1 MSENIPQAQNP
12 EGATSLEGGTY
23 EVLRNRLR
31 KGEDN
36 LRQRLQLLNN
46 SRKEVFG
53 AIETKLVATERVTT
67 ANNCIPQDMVPIG
80 GRFIFGYNVHL
91 GLKAQMEL
99 GDVFSIYH
107 YRAEDHSFHEE
118 GLEMLQQ
125 EAFLTDFI
133 ALYKYYKDTRFA
145 KFAQL
150 GPHLFMVFRVGKN
163 ATDIKTFKWLLQGG
177 KLSYIDNRS
186 DHEFIFPAQHEF
198 RWKRATRDMHR
209 QGKHPHISIEDKVFV
224 ETVGGDLTIKV
235 EDNTDAGK
243 GIYVE
248 HVDNADQTL
257 DDAEISYA
265 VIGNLVALKIKPYQE
280 KAYRYIIYNSKLQE
294 ARRVD
299 GISESCLLLPDD
311 HGLIFPNGYY
321 LQTGEYK
328 LFDMALEGMLFEK
341 RISSPNGEDY
351 LYVFYNRQ
359 HGLYLLLQYNLILQ
373 KVGTPIT
380 CHGYSIFEDGQM
392 CYFRGDEEPKKHHV
406 VQIWQTP
413 YVGPNHPM
421 QGNQNSYLFKLGNKD
436 IVRAMAESNEL
447 LVLLSKDEQ
456 YNDLYLD
463 LAQHTTAI
471 LDSYHWLQ
479 HDEAHKLSEPL
490 QEIRNA
496 ATAAIDEFEKV
507 TRIRQNTNERV
518 STVLGSAEELLKKV
532 NRERASRIQ
541 DFVDFLTGL
550 RGMRGEVISLKE
562 LRYVVLAPVEKTEKT
577 LAEAQDKVSQ
587 KTVGFLL
594 GPEALK
600 PYEQR
605 VQELE
610 AQVAAAEKVVKAN
623 EVEEQLNKAAA
634 ELEMLIEVV
643 SNLKIEDATQTT
655 QIIDNISAIYAQFNT
670 VKAGL
675 KRRRKELMGQE
686 GKAEFAAQMKL
697 IDQAIINYLDVCDVP
712 AKCDEYLTRVMV
724 QLEELEGRFSEFE
737 EFVDLLTTKREEAYN
752 AFESRKLQLTETR
765 NRRASN
771 LLQAADRILKAV
783 QNRLSRME
791 SVQEINGYYASD
803 LMLEKLR
810 SMVKELLE
818 LGDTV
823 KADDIRSRMK
833 SIKEEA
839 IRQLKDKNELYVDGK
854 NIIRFGTF
862 SFSVNTQPLE
872 LSMVPKEG
880 QMYFHLSG
888 TSFFE
893 PVAHEAFKDNAN
905 LWEQSLVSE
914 NRQVYRAEYLAYQI
928 LQVAEKAGVS
938 GARSGER
945 SGEGKSVEQLYALK
959 PEALKAEVQS
969 FMAGRFNEGYVKGVH
984 DHDAALI
991 LGSLL
996 RMYQQAGLLRF
1007 SSPARACAAL
1017 WWQAFAAPAEK
1028 EALDHQLKGAGYIQ
1042 QVFPQAGAIEELVAS
1057 LELLL
1062 QEFISTY
1069 GLFPAAVVPE
1079 AAQYLFEELS
1089 RNSSFVTD
1097 GEAIRL
1103 LEEFKAYLKKQKAE
1117 GQLDASV
1124 KALNNKP
1131 APYYRQLYHWLS
1143 AYLKSKGTTSD
1154 YLPEAAVLLQA
1165 GTKPERVVEA
1175 QLSET
1180 LTGLQGSHG
1189 LLDDRNYQLSY
1200 GAFLQRLQNY
1210 QQQTAPAFEELQRL
1224 KKELVHSFSEELRLE
1239 EFKPKVMSSFVR
1251 NKLIDEVYLP
1261 LIGANLAK
1269 QIGTAGENKRTDL
1282 MGMLLL
1288 ISPPGYGKTTIMEYI
1303 ANRLGLIFMK
1313 INGPALGH
1321 VITSVDPADAR
1332 NSAARQELQKLNLAF
1347 EMGDNVM
1354 IYIDDIQHCNPEF
1367 LQKFI
1372 SLCDAQRKIEGIWK
1386 GRSKTY
1392 DFRGRKVAVVMA
1404 GNPYTETGEKFQ
1416 IPDMLANR
1424 SDIYNLGDIIGDTA
1438 DAFKLSY
1445 LENCLTSNAILAKV
1459 AAKSH
1464 KDVLTL
1470 IKVAET
1476 GQQEGLSFEANHS
1489 PGEISEAV
1497 EILKKLLK
1505 VRDVIL
1511 RVNLAYIESAAQADE
1526 YRTEPPFKLQG
1537 SYRNMNKLAE
1547 KVVPVMNDAELL
1559 TLLQSH
1565 YEGESQT
1572 LTTGAEANVLK
1583 LGELNGWLKPEEVK
1597 RWEEIKATFRQNNK
1611 IKGMGGDQM
1620 SQVLLQIEN
1629 VSHALY
1635 GIRAALA
1642 GLPRLQTGLPTP
1654 ELGSTADGNGHAN
1667 NGDIIEIT
1675 RP

>member
-1 MSENIPQAQNP
+1 MAENIAQAQAQQ
-12 EGATSLEGGTY
+12 GAPSLEGGTY

-31 KGEDN
+31 KGEEN

-53 AIETKLVATERVTT
+53 AIETKLIATERVTT
-67 ANNCIPQDMVPIG
+67 SNNCIPQDMVPVG
-80 GRFIFGYNVHL
+80 ESFIFGYNVHM
-91 GLKAQMEL
+91 GLKVQVEL
-99 GDVFSIYH
+99 QDVFSMYH
-107 YRAEDHSFHEE
+107 YRAQDHSFHELK
-118 GLEMLQQ
+118 LEMLQQ
-125 EAFLTDFI
+125 EAFLTDFF
-133 ALYKYYKDTRFA
+133 ALYKYYKDTHFV

-150 GPHLFMVFRVGKN
+150 GPHLHMVFRIGKSV
-163 ATDIKTFKWLLQGG
+163 TDIKTFKWLLQGD
-177 KLSYIDNRS
+177 KLTYIDNRS
-186 DHEFIFPAQHEF
+186 EHEFMFPAQHEF

-209 QGKHPHISIEDKVFV
+209 QGKFPHISLEGKVFV
-224 ETVGGDLTIKV
+224 ETIGGDLTIKV
-235 EDNTDAGK
+235 EDNTDGGK
-243 GIYVE
+243 GIYSEAVE
-248 HVDNADQTL
+248 NTDQTL
-257 DDAEISYA
+257 DDAEILYA

-280 KAYRYIIYNSKLQE
+280 KAYRHIIFNSKLQE

-299 GISESCLLLPDD
+299 GMADSCQLLPDD

-328 LFDMALEGMLFEK
+328 LFDLPLQDMLFEK
-341 RISSPNGEDY
+341 RITSPNGEDY
-351 LYVFYNRQ
+351 LYIFYNRQ
-359 HGLYLLLQYNLILQ
+359 NGLYLLLQYNLILQ

-421 QGNQNSYLFKLGNKD
+421 QGNQDSYLFKIGNKD
-436 IVRAMAESNEL
+436 IVRAMAEANEL
-447 LVLLSKDEQ
+447 LVLLNKDEQ

-463 LAQHTTAI
+463 LAQHTTAM

-479 HDEAHKLSEPL
+479 HEEAQKLAEPL
-490 QEIRNA
+490 QEIKGA

-507 TRIRQNTNERV
+507 TRIRQNTHERV
-518 STVLGSAEELLKKV
+518 STVLGGAEELLKKIG
-532 NRERASRIQ
+532 RERANRIQ
-541 DFVDFLTGL
+541 DYVDFLSQL
-550 RGMRGEVISLKE
+550 RAKRGEVISLKE
-562 LRYVVLAPVEKTEKT
+562 LRYVELSAVDTNEKA

-587 KTVGFLL
+587 KTVAFLL
-594 GPEALK
+594 GAESLK
-600 PYEQR
+600 PYQQR
-605 VQELE
+605 VKELE
-610 AQVAAAEKVVKAN
+610 GQVAAAEKVVKAN
-623 EVEEQLNKAAA
+623 ELEEQLNKAAA

-655 QIIDNISAIYAQFNT
+655 QIIDSISGIYAQFNA
-670 VKAGL
+670 VKAAL
-675 KRRRKELMGQE
+675 RRRRKELMSHE
-686 GKAEFAAQMKL
+686 GKAEFAAQIKL

-724 QLEELEGRFSEFE
+724 QLEELEGRFSEFD
-737 EFVDLLTTKREEAYN
+737 EFVELIGTKREEAYN
-752 AFESRKLQLTETR
+752 AFESRKLQLTEVR
-765 NRRASN
+765 NRRAGN

-783 QNRLSRME
+783 QSRLGRME
-791 SVQEINGYYASD
+791 SVQEIMGYYASD

-810 SMVKELLE
+810 TMVNELLE
-818 LGDTV
+818 LDDTV

-833 SIKEEA
+833 SIREEA

-893 PVAHEAFKDNAN
+893 PVAHEAFKNNED

-914 NRQVYRAEYLAYQI
+914 NRQVYRAEYLAYQM
-928 LQVAEKAGVS
+928 LQAAEKAGVS
-938 GARSGER
+938 G
-945 SGEGKSVEQLYALK
+945 EGKSVAELHALK
-959 PEALKAEVQS
+959 PEALKAEVQA
-969 FMAGRFNEGYVKGVH
+969 FMAGRFSEGYVKGVH
-984 DHDAALI
+984 DADASLI

-1007 SSPARACAAL
+1007 SSAARACAAL
-1017 WWQAFAAPAEK
+1017 WWQAFVAPGEK
-1028 EALDHQLKGAGYIQ
+1028 ELLEHQLKGAGYIQ
-1042 QVFPQAGAIEELVAS
+1042 QVFPQAGAQEELIAGI
-1057 LELLL
+1057 EKQL
-1062 QEFISTY
+1062 QDFIAAN
-1069 GLFPAAVVPE
+1069 GLFPASIVAE

-1089 RNSSFVTD
+1089 RHEEFVAN
-1097 GEAIRL
+1097 GEAVKL
-1103 LEEFKAYLKKQKAE
+1103 LEEFKAFLKKQKVE
-1117 GQLDASV
+1117 GQLEASI
-1124 KALNNKP
+1124 KALKDKP
-1131 APYYRQLYHWLS
+1131 ALRYQQLNHWLG
-1143 AYLKSKGTTSD
+1143 AYLKSKGMASE
-1154 YLPEAAVLLQA
+1154 YLPEAAVLLH
-1165 GTKPERVVEA
+1165 GTKPGRVVSA
-1175 QLSET
+1175 QLTET
-1180 LTGLQGSHG
+1180 LTSLQGTHA
-1189 LLDDRNYQLSY
+1189 LLHDRNYQLHY
-1200 GAFLQRLQNY
+1200 GSFMQRLQAY
-1210 QQQTAPAFEELQRL
+1210 QQQTAPAFESLQRL

-1239 EFKPKVMSSFVR
+1239 EFKPRVMSSFVR
-1251 NKLIDEVYLP
+1251 NKLLDEVYLP

-1313 INGPALGH
+1313 INGPAIGH
-1321 VITSVDPADAR
+1321 DVVSVDPADAR

-1404 GNPYTETGEKFQ
+1404 GNPYTETGDKFQ

-1476 GQQEGLSFEANHS
+1476 DQQEGLTFEANHS

-1497 EILKKLLK
+1497 SILKKLLK

-1511 RVNLAYIESAAQADE
+1511 KVNLAYIESAAQAED

-1547 KVVPVMNDAELL
+1547 KVVPVMNDGELL
-1559 TLLQSH
+1559 TLLQSD

-1572 LTTGAEANVLK
+1572 LTTGAEANILK
-1583 LGELNGWLKPEEVK
+1583 LKELNGWLTPEETK
-1597 RWEEIKATFRQNNK
+1597 RWEEIKATFRQNNRV
-1611 IKGMGGDQM
+1611 KGMGGDHM
-1620 SQVLLQIEN
+1620 VQVLLQMEN

-1642 GLPRLQTGLPTP
+1642 SGKLDGNWHDTSGDVLEITGL
-1654 ELGSTADGNGHAN
+1654 
-1667 NGDIIEIT
+1667 
-1675 RP
+1675 

>member
-1 MSENIPQAQNP
+1 MAEHTSQAQ
-12 EGATSLEGGTY
+12 ALEGGTY

-31 KGEDN
+31 KGEEN
-36 LRQRLQLLNN
+36 LRQRLQLLNA

-53 AIETKLVATERVTT
+53 AIETKLVATERVNT
-67 ANNCIPQDMVPIG
+67 ANNCIPQDMVPVG
-80 GRFIFGYNVHL
+80 EYFIFGYNVHL
-91 GLKAQMEL
+91 GLKTQVALQ
-99 GDVFSIYH
+99 DVFSMYE
-107 YRAEDHSFHEE
+107 YRAEDHSFHEAA
-118 GLEMLQQ
+118 LDMLQQ
-125 EAFLTDFI
+125 EAFLTDFF
-133 ALYKYYKDTRFA
+133 ALYKYYKDTRFV

-150 GPHLFMVFRVGKN
+150 GPHLYMVFRIGKSV
-163 ATDIKTFKWLLQGG
+163 TDVKTFKWLLQGG
-177 KLSYIDNRS
+177 KLTYLDNRS
-186 DHEFIFPAQHEF
+186 EHEWVFPAQHEF
-198 RWKRATRDMHR
+198 RWKRTTRDMHR
-209 QGKHPHISIEDKVFV
+209 QGKYPHISLEDKVFV
-224 ETVGGDLTIKV
+224 ESVGGDLTIKV

-243 GIYVE
+243 GIYSETVE
-248 HVDNADQTL
+248 NADQTL
-257 DDAEISYA
+257 DDAEILYA

-280 KAYRYIIYNSKLQE
+280 KAYRHIIFNSKLQE

-299 GISESCLLLPDD
+299 GIADSCQLLPDD

-328 LFDMALEGMLFEK
+328 LFDLALEQMLFEK
-341 RISSPNGEDY
+341 RLASPNGEDY
-351 LYVFYNRQ
+351 LYIFYNRQ
-359 HGLYLLLQYNLILQ
+359 QGLYLLLPYNLILQ

-392 CYFRGDEEPKKHHV
+392 CYFRGDEEPRKHHV

-413 YVGPNHPM
+413 FVGPNHPL
-421 QGNQNSYLFKLGNKD
+421 QGKQDSYLFKIGNKD
-436 IVRAMAESNEL
+436 IVRAMAEANEL
-447 LVLLSKDEQ
+447 LVLLNKDDQ
-456 YNDLYLD
+456 YGDLYLD

-479 HDEAHKLSEPL
+479 HQEAQKLAEPL
-490 QEIRNA
+490 QEIKDA

-507 TRIRQNTNERV
+507 THIRQNTNDRV
-518 STVLGSAEELLKKV
+518 SGVLGGAEELLKKV
-532 NRERASRIQ
+532 NRERASKIQ
-541 DFVDFLTGL
+541 DYVDFLTQL
-550 RGMRGEVISLKE
+550 RSMRGEVISLKE
-562 LRYVVLAPVEKTEKT
+562 LRYVEVAPVETMEKS
-577 LAEAQDKVSQ
+577 LADAQGKVSQ
-587 KTVGFLL
+587 KTVAFLL
-594 GPEALK
+594 GPESLK
-600 PYEQR
+600 PYQQR
-605 VQELE
+605 VKELE
-610 AQVAAAEKVVKAN
+610 GQVAATEKVVKAN
-623 EVEEQLNKAAA
+623 ALEEQLNKAAA

-643 SNLKIEDATQTT
+643 SNLKIDDATQTT
-655 QIIDNISAIYAQFNT
+655 QIIDSISGIYAQFNA

-686 GKAEFAAQMKL
+686 GRAEFAAQIKL

-724 QLEELEGRFSEFE
+724 QLEELEGRFSEFD
-737 EFVDLLTTKREEAYN
+737 EFVDLIGTKREEAYN
-752 AFESRKLQLTETR
+752 AFESRKLQLSEER

-771 LLQAADRILKAV
+771 LLQAGDRILKAV
-783 QNRLSRME
+783 QNRLARME
-791 SVQEINGYYASD
+791 SVQEIMGYYASD

-810 SMVKELLE
+810 SMVSELLALE
-818 LGDTV
+818 DTV
-823 KADDIRSRMK
+823 KADDLQSRMK
-833 SIKEEA
+833 SIREEA
-839 IRQLKDKNELYVDGK
+839 IRQLKDKNELYAEGK
-854 NIIRFGTF
+854 NIIRFGNF

-872 LSMVPKEG
+872 LSLVPREG
-880 QMYFHLSG
+880 QMYYHLTG

-893 PVAHEAFKDNAN
+893 PVAHEAFTNNHD
-905 LWEQSLVSE
+905 LWEQSLLSE
-914 NRQVYRAEYLAYQI
+914 NRQVYRAEYLAYQL
-928 LQVAEKAGVS
+928 LQAAEKAGI
-938 GARSGER
+938 
-945 SGEGKSVEQLYALK
+945 SGEGKTVETLHALTSD
-959 PEALKAEVQS
+959 ALLREVQA

-984 DHDAALI
+984 DADATLI
-991 LGSLL
+991 LAALL

-1007 SSPARACAAL
+1007 SSAARACAAL
-1017 WWQAFAAPAEK
+1017 WWQAFVGKDEQ
-1028 EALDHQLKGAGYIQ
+1028 ELLEHQLKGAGYIQ
-1042 QVFPQAGAIEELVAS
+1042 QVFPQAGAQEELIVALEQQLEVFIKTWRLFSAS
-1057 LELLL
+1057 L
-1062 QEFISTY
+1062 IK
-1069 GLFPAAVVPE
+1069 E

-1089 RNSSFVTD
+1089 RNDGFVAD
-1097 GEAIRL
+1097 GEAVKL
-1103 LEEFKAYLKKQKAE
+1103 VEEFKAYLKMQKAA
-1117 GQLDASV
+1117 GQLEDSI
-1124 KALNNKP
+1124 KALKDKP
-1131 APYYRQLYHWLS
+1131 APRYQQLCHWLG
-1143 AYLKSKGTTSD
+1143 AYLKAKGQTSE
-1154 YLPEAAVLLQA
+1154 YLPEAALLMH
-1165 GTKPERVVEA
+1165 GGKPDRVVAA
-1175 QLSET
+1175 QLVET
-1180 LTGLQGSHG
+1180 LTGLQGAHP
-1189 LLDDRNYQLSY
+1189 LLEEGKYQLHY
-1200 GAFLQRLQNY
+1200 TNFMLRLQAY
-1210 QQQTAPAFEELQRL
+1210 QQQIVPAFETLQRQ
-1224 KKELVHSFSEELRLE
+1224 KKELVHGFAQELRLE
-1239 EFKPKVMSSFVR
+1239 EFKPRVMSSFVR
-1251 NKLIDEVYLP
+1251 NKLLDEVYLP

-1288 ISPPGYGKTTIMEYI
+1288 ISPPGYGKTTILEYI

-1321 VITSVDPADAR
+1321 DITSVDPADAR

-1464 KDVLTL
+1464 KDVLKL

-1476 GQQEGLSFEANHS
+1476 GQQEGLNFEANHS

-1497 EILKKLLK
+1497 AILKKLLK

-1511 RVNLAYIESAAQADE
+1511 RVNLAYIESAAQAEE

-1547 KVVPVMNDAELL
+1547 KVVPVMNETELL

-1583 LGELNGWLKPEEVK
+1583 LKELNGWLTAEDAR
-1597 RWEEIKATFRQNNK
+1597 RWEEIKATFRQNNR
-1611 IKGMGGDQM
+1611 IKGMGGDHM
-1620 SQVLLQIEN
+1620 AQVLLQIEN

-1642 GLPRLQTGLPTP
+1642 AGKVN
-1654 ELGSTADGNGHAN
+1654 GNGHAAS
-1667 NGDIIEIT
+1667 DDVLEISI
-1675 RP
+1675 P